1 VPNIDPLDLFA
12 FLWFMACWVGYT
24 LYSDHGA
31 AKGNNLVGAMASQRV
46 QWMHQMLGRDNR
58 MLDIQIVRNLN
69 RIAAFFASTSIL
81 ILAGLVTV
89 LGATDKAVRL
99 VATVPLLSELTPL
112 QWEMRLLG
120 LTLIFVYAFFKFS
133 WSIRQLSYC
142 SIQIG
147 AMAPSTQ
154 LDDDCFRRADCI
166 AEIMTLAAKHSNR
179 GLRAFY
185 FATAL
190 SASFIHPV
198 ALIFAASWVVIV
210 LYRRE
215 FCSRT
220 VDRLRASEEPAK
232 TPEAP
237 HG

>member
-1 VPNIDPLDLFA
+1 VPEIDHLDLFA
-12 FLWFMACWVGYT
+12 FAWFALCWVGYT
-24 LYSDHGA
+24 LYSDRGA
-31 AKGNNLVGAMASQRV
+31 EKGDNLVGAMAHQRV

-58 MLDIQIVRNLN
+58 MVDIQIVRNLS
-69 RIAAFFASTSIL
+69 RIAAFFASTAML

-89 LGATDKAVRL
+89 LGSTDKAVRI
-99 VATVPLLSELTPL
+99 VATVP
-112 QWEMRLLG
+112 
-120 LTLIFVYAFFKFS
+120 FVSAFFKFS

-147 AMAPSTQ
+147 AMVPSTKV
-154 LDDDCFRRADCI
+154 DDDCFRRADCI

-179 GLRAFY
+179 GLRAYY

-190 SASFIHPV
+190 SASFIHPLALFV
-198 ALIFAASWVVIV
+198 AATWVVIV

-215 FCSRT
+215 FRSQT
-220 VDRLRASEEPAK
+220 VAKLRASEEPAPPS
-232 TPEAP
+232 TPAETA